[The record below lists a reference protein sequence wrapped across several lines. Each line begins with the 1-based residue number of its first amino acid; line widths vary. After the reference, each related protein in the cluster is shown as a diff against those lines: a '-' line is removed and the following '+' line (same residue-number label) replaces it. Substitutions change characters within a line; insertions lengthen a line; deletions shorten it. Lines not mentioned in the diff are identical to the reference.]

1 MLGIFRFFSL
11 FLHDLFTLASVFSA
25 FTGVVSWRLLFSAFP
40 LIVEGGVVGV
50 REVEENYEK
59 QKLCPQSCLEFDVIS
74 LVNNRGYFGK

>member
-40 LIVEGGVVGV
+40 LVVEGGVVG
-50 REVEENYEK
+50 EK
-59 QKLCPQSCLEFDVIS
+59 WRRITRSRNCIRS
-74 LVNNRGYFGK
+74 LVWNLM

>member
-25 FTGVVSWRLLFSAFP
+25 YTGVVSWRLLFSVFP
-40 LIVEGGVVGV
+40 LVVEGGVVGV

-59 QKLCPQSCLEFDVIS
+59 QKLCLSCLEFDVIS
-74 LVNNRGYFGK
+74 LVNNRGYFKK